1 MDAFVAIEK
10 IWNQNCVMLEKPR
23 EKRFSR
29 TREQATG
36 SSTPEWAHGKK
47 KEKKKL

>member
-1 MDAFVAIEK
+1 
-10 IWNQNCVMLEKPR
+10 MLGKPR

-47 KEKKKL
+47 KKKKKS